1 MAKVILENTREH
13 DITVHLQSKGGV
25 ISQVTVPGARQNP
38 DNRNEL
44 IHGVA
49 EVDGEL
55 IEGAKK
61 ASPVVAHYFEEGW
74 LKPATKKA
82 IEDQKK
88 LEGE

>member
-1 MAKVILENTREH
+1 MAKVLIENTREH
-13 DITVHLQSKGGV
+13 DITLSALVKTVTVQA
-25 ISQVTVPGARQNP
+25 TVPGARQNP

-55 IEGAKK
+55 LDLAKK
-61 ASPVVAHYFEEGW
+61 NSPVVQHYFDEGW

-82 IEDQKK
+82 IADQAK
-88 LEGE
+88 LESKE